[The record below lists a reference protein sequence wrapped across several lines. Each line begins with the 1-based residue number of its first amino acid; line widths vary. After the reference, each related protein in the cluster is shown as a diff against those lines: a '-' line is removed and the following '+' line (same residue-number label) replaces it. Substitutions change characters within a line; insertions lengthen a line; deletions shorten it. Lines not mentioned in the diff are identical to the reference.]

1 MTDWHLGP
9 LTVADTES
17 TGVDTRQA
25 RIVTGYVAT
34 VLGRAD
40 GRTVLPGAHVLI
52 DPGVDIPEEATRVHG
67 VTTEHAVEHG
77 CDPEDGVNS
86 LAEACARS
94 LLARIPLVFFNG
106 AYDLNLIYHECLRHD
121 LPTIAERIGLHR
133 DAMVGPVIDAHVLDK
148 HVDPWRKGSRKLDDS
163 KGPGTATHYGVPLT
177 AAHTADADAMAAGRV
192 AVVIADRHPEIAR
205 MDLRSLH
212 QAQKGWRAEQMTSL
226 QHYFHTKGGRPDAY
240 CDPCWPSCV
249 DPTHPSG

>member
-40 GRTVLPGAHVLI
+40 GRALTIGAHVLVN
-52 DPGVDIPEEATRVHG
+52 PGVDIPEGATEKHG
-67 VTTEHAVEHG
+67 ITTEMARERG
-77 CDPEDGVNS
+77 CDPADGVNS
-86 LAEACARS
+86 IAEACARS

-148 HVDPWRKGSRKLDDS
+148 HVHPYRKGSRKLDA
-163 KGPGTATHYGVPLT
+163 TAAHYGITLFD
-177 AAHTADADAMAAGRV
+177 AHTADADALAAGRV
-192 AVVIADRHPEIAR
+192 AVEIANRYPEIAR

-212 QAQKGWRAEQMTSL
+212 RAQKGWRSEQMTSL
-226 QHYFHTKGGRPDAY
+226 QHHFRTKGGRPDAY
-240 CDPCWPSCV
+240 CDPCWPSCI